1 MDTLRMTNYIIAV
14 VFFVCYTYQFLYI
27 PVPWLLAKRKAAK
40 AAALEATPHNYAV
53 LICARNES
61 AVIADLIGSLRSQ
74 TYDQSLLHIF
84 VLADNCT
91 DDTSDIARSAGA
103 TVYERFN
110 NVQVGKGYALQTLLG
125 HLEQDY
131 PAGFDGYFVFD
142 ADNIL
147 DPDYIAAMNRT
158 FSQGHDIVTSYRNS
172 KNYGDNW
179 ISAGY
184 ALWFLRESRYL
195 NHARSL
201 LGTSCAVSGTGFLF
215 SRAVLEETG
224 PWPFHLLTEDIQF
237 SVHEILQG
245 RKVAFAPDAV
255 LYDEQPTTF
264 RQSWRQRMRWS
275 QGYLQVFRDYGAR
288 LLRGIFRGSFS
299 CFDMSMAIMPAFVLS
314 TVSIL
319 VNLTLGVV
327 GALAGDNLLVA
338 FESVGQMLLNMYLT
352 LLVLGGI
359 TTITEWKNIR
369 TSASPSGSPLSTVS
383 PQRTCEAV
391 TGRNFFPSDI
401 RCGGLSARRT
411 LSSYLKKE
419 SFSMYR
425 ILVCDGEKEIVSSL
439 TACLTA
445 EGYQVVTARTGWEV
459 LNILSKQHIHLAL
472 LGTKLPGLDGLTTVT
487 RLRQM
492 HDLPVIL
499 LTSGTDST
507 ENILGLTIGAD
518 DYITKPFQQAELLVR
533 IRCHL
538 RRYLHL
544 SPPSPA
550 ALKVGGITLDDDA
563 RAVTVNDKPVS
574 LTPLEYD
581 ILKFLMQHP
590 CKVFSPQE
598 IYRQVWREPP
608 AAENSVAVH
617 IRHIRE
623 KIEVDPSNPRYVT
636 VVWGKGYKI
645 EAGV

>member
-1 MDTLRMTNYIIAV
+1 MQTVITINAV
-14 VFFVCYTYQFLYI
+14 IMALFFVCYSYQFFY
-27 PVPWLLAKRKAAK
+27 VAVALLKRKK
-40 AAALEATPHNYAV
+40 FTCRNENHRIAV
-53 LICARNES
+53 LIAARNEEN
-61 AVIADLIGSLRSQ
+61 VIGQ
-74 TYDQSLLHIF
+74 LLDSIHAQKNYPMDHVDIY
-84 VLADNCT
+84 VGADNCT
-91 DDTSDIARSAGA
+91 DDTARVARERGA
-103 TVYERFN
+103 IVFERHDTVH
-110 NVQVGKGYALQTLLG
+110 VGKGYVLNEMLKRIKRTGRKHYDAYLVL
-125 HLEQDY
+125 
-131 PAGFDGYFVFD
+131 D

-147 DPDYIAAMNRT
+147 DPNFISEIEKVY
-158 FSQGHDIVTSYRNS
+158 SSGYEIVTCYRNS

-359 TTITEWKNIR
+359 TTVTEWNQIR
-369 TSASPSGSPLSTVS
+369 TSSVKKFVYVFTFPLFMFTYIPISLAAFFCKPQWKPIEHRVS
-383 PQRTCEAV
+383 AAHLRSRDRQ
-391 TGRNFFPSDI
+391 
-401 RCGGLSARRT
+401 
-411 LSSYLKKE
+411 
-419 SFSMYR
+419 
-425 ILVCDGEKEIVSSL
+425 
-439 TACLTA
+439 
-445 EGYQVVTARTGWEV
+445 EV
-459 LNILSKQHIHLAL
+459 L
-472 LGTKLPGLDGLTTVT
+472 
-487 RLRQM
+487 
-492 HDLPVIL
+492 
-499 LTSGTDST
+499 
-507 ENILGLTIGAD
+507 
-518 DYITKPFQQAELLVR
+518 PF
-533 IRCHL
+533 
-538 RRYLHL
+538 
-544 SPPSPA
+544 
-550 ALKVGGITLDDDA
+550 
-563 RAVTVNDKPVS
+563 
-574 LTPLEYD
+574 
-581 ILKFLMQHP
+581 
-590 CKVFSPQE
+590 
-598 IYRQVWREPP
+598 
-608 AAENSVAVH
+608 
-617 IRHIRE
+617 
-623 KIEVDPSNPRYVT
+623 
-636 VVWGKGYKI
+636 
-645 EAGV
+645 

>member
-1 MDTLRMTNYIIAV
+1 MQTLKTINFIISV
-14 VFFVCYTYQFLYI
+14 VFFVCYAYQFLYI
-27 PVPWLLAKRKAAK
+27 PAVLWLRRRR
-40 AAALEATPHNYAV
+40 AALPAAPASNHYAI
-53 LICARNES
+53 LICARNEA
-61 AVIADLIGSLRSQ
+61 AVIGDLLASLRAQ
-74 TYDQSLLHIF
+74 TYPRELLTVY

-91 DDTSDIARSAGA
+91 DDTSAIARSAGA

-131 PAGFDGYFVFD
+131 PAGFDGYIVFD

-147 DPDYIAAMNRT
+147 DPGYIAAMNRT
-158 FSQGHDIVTSYRNS
+158 FSQGYDIVTSYRNS

-299 CFDMSMAIMPAFVLS
+299 CFDMSMAIRPAFVLS

-359 TTITEWKNIR
+359 TTVTEWNQIR
-369 TSASPSGSPLSTVS
+369 TSSVKKFVYVFTFPLFMFTYIPISLAAFFCKPQWKPIEHRVS
-383 PQRTCEAV
+383 AAHLRSRDRQ
-391 TGRNFFPSDI
+391 
-401 RCGGLSARRT
+401 
-411 LSSYLKKE
+411 
-419 SFSMYR
+419 
-425 ILVCDGEKEIVSSL
+425 
-439 TACLTA
+439 
-445 EGYQVVTARTGWEV
+445 EV
-459 LNILSKQHIHLAL
+459 L
-472 LGTKLPGLDGLTTVT
+472 
-487 RLRQM
+487 
-492 HDLPVIL
+492 
-499 LTSGTDST
+499 
-507 ENILGLTIGAD
+507 
-518 DYITKPFQQAELLVR
+518 PF
-533 IRCHL
+533 
-538 RRYLHL
+538 
-544 SPPSPA
+544 
-550 ALKVGGITLDDDA
+550 
-563 RAVTVNDKPVS
+563 
-574 LTPLEYD
+574 
-581 ILKFLMQHP
+581 
-590 CKVFSPQE
+590 
-598 IYRQVWREPP
+598 
-608 AAENSVAVH
+608 
-617 IRHIRE
+617 
-623 KIEVDPSNPRYVT
+623 
-636 VVWGKGYKI
+636 
-645 EAGV
+645 

>member
-1 MDTLRMTNYIIAV
+1 
-14 VFFVCYTYQFLYI
+14 
-27 PVPWLLAKRKAAK
+27 
-40 AAALEATPHNYAV
+40 
-53 LICARNES
+53 
-61 AVIADLIGSLRSQ
+61 
-74 TYDQSLLHIF
+74 
-84 VLADNCT
+84 
-91 DDTSDIARSAGA
+91 
-103 TVYERFN
+103 
-110 NVQVGKGYALQTLLG
+110 
-125 HLEQDY
+125 
-131 PAGFDGYFVFD
+131 
-142 ADNIL
+142 
-147 DPDYIAAMNRT
+147 MNRT
-158 FSQGHDIVTSYRNS
+158 FSQGYDIVTSYRNS

-359 TTITEWKNIR
+359 TTVTEWNQIR
-369 TSASPSGSPLSTVS
+369 TSSVKKFVYVFTFPLFMFTYIPISLAAFFCKPQWKPIEHRVSAAHLRSRDRQEVLPFWKAYGAAGDKPAASLYLNAK
-383 PQRTCEAV
+383 EL
-391 TGRNFFPSDI
+391 FP
-401 RCGGLSARRT
+401 
-411 LSSYLKKE
+411 
-419 SFSMYR
+419 MYR
-425 ILVCDGEKEIVSSL
+425 ILVCDDEEEIVSSL

-459 LNILSKQHIHLAL
+459 LNILSKQPIHLAL
-472 LGTKLPGLDGLTTVT
+472 LGTKLPGAG
-487 RLRQM
+487 RPYHR
-492 HDLPVIL
+492 H
-499 LTSGTDST
+499 
-507 ENILGLTIGAD
+507 
-518 DYITKPFQQAELLVR
+518 
-533 IRCHL
+533 
-538 RRYLHL
+538 
-544 SPPSPA
+544 PA
-550 ALKVGGITLDDDA
+550 AADA
-563 RAVTVNDKPVS
+563 
-574 LTPLEYD
+574 
-581 ILKFLMQHP
+581 
-590 CKVFSPQE
+590 
-598 IYRQVWREPP
+598 
-608 AAENSVAVH
+608 
-617 IRHIRE
+617 
-623 KIEVDPSNPRYVT
+623 
-636 VVWGKGYKI
+636 
-645 EAGV
+645 